1 MSKHEKQPTIFKVG
15 EKMVHSNTAKETIS
29 ERVDT
34 LLANMTLKEKVGQV
48 NQRLYGWEVYRK
60 TDTGYELTET
70 FKEHVRFGDGIG
82 VLYGLF
88 RSDPWSAVNYENG
101 ITEDKSAEVANM
113 IQQYVKEHT
122 RLGIPVLL
130 SEESSH
136 GHQGLDS
143 MITPVNLGVGASWN
157 PELHEELMSVVAE
170 EVRAK
175 GAHLALVSTL
185 DILRDPRWGRSE
197 ECFSEDPY
205 LTSRLTEA
213 VVKGMQGE
221 ERDSIPAGKM
231 IAVLKHFAAQGNG
244 LGGKNAAPASIGERE
259 LREIH
264 LPPMIA
270 AIQSGALACMAA
282 YNEID
287 GIPCHANGYLL
298 NNILREEFGFKG
310 VVMADGCALDNLVQL
325 TQSQEKAAALA
336 LENGVDI
343 SLWDDVF
350 TKLEKAIE
358 TGLVSEERLND
369 AVRRVLTLKFKMGLF
384 EHPFVE
390 EIALQNKKQKE
401 NINLESA
408 RQSIVLLKNE
418 GILPIKRNVQKI
430 AVIGPNADAIY
441 NQLGDYTPFQREG
454 SVITVLKGITSLAQ
468 EAEVTYERGCDIRSA
483 NSDEMEKA
491 VQLAKSSDVAIVVLG
506 GSSARNFD
514 AQFDLNG
521 AVVNTTG
528 EEEMD
533 CGENVDVADLELGG
547 GQLQL
552 LQKVME
558 TGTPTVVVLIQGRPH
573 AIPWIA
579 EHVPAVLSA
588 WYPGQM
594 GGQAIAEVLFG
605 EINPSGRLPVSIPR
619 SSMQIPV
626 YYNYKEGGYKKDYFD
641 MTGQSLYPFGFGL
654 SYTEFT
660 YENLRAV
667 RKTISSDQLLAGD
680 KFTISVDVTNNGEY
694 DGYDVIQLYLKGK
707 GSSIT
712 RRVKELKGFKKVWL
726 SAGEKKEVV
735 FEMGMEELQVFN
747 SQNKYRLELGSFEIE
762 VGNPVDYLTDTL
774 KIN

>member
-1 MSKHEKQPTIFKVG
+1 
-15 EKMVHSNTAKETIS
+15 MVHSNTANETIS

-34 LLANMTLKEKVGQV
+34 LLENMTLKEKVGQV

-60 TDTGYELTET
+60 TDTGYELTEK

-101 ITEDKSAEVANM
+101 ITYDKSAEVANM

-130 SEESSH
+130 SEECSH

-143 MITPVNLGVGASWN
+143 MVTPVNLGVGATWN
-157 PELHEELMSVVAE
+157 PELHEELMSAVSE

-197 ECFSEDPY
+197 ECFSEDPF

-213 VVKGMQGE
+213 VIKGMQGE
-221 ERDSIPAGKM
+221 ERDSIPIGKM

-270 AIQSGALACMAA
+270 AIQAGALACMAA

-298 NNILREEFGFKG
+298 NDILREEFGFKG
-310 VVMADGCALDNLVQL
+310 AVMADGCALDNLVQL

-384 EHPFVE
+384 EQPYVE
-390 EIALQNKKQKE
+390 EKEPQNKKQKE

-418 GILPIKRNVQKI
+418 GILPLKKNCQKI
-430 AVIGPNADAIY
+430 AVIGPNADSIY

-468 EAEVTYERGCDIRSA
+468 EAEVKYERGCGIRSA
-483 NSDEMEKA
+483 NSEEMEMA
-491 VQLAKSSDVAIVVLG
+491 VRLAKSSDVAIVVLG

-579 EHVPAVLSA
+579 EHVPSVLSA

-605 EINPSGRLPVSIPR
+605 EVNPSGRLPVSIPR
-619 SSMQIPV
+619 SSMQLPV

-641 MTGQSLYPFGFGL
+641 LTGNALYPFGYGL

-660 YENLRAV
+660 YENLLAA
-667 RKTISSDQLLAGD
+667 RKSIPFDQLLAGE
-680 KFTISVDVTNNGEY
+680 KFTISVEVTNNGRY

-726 SAGEKKEVV
+726 SVGETKIVV
-735 FEMGMEELQVFN
+735 FEIGMEELQVFS
-747 SQNKYRLELGSFEIE
+747 SQNKYRLEPGSFEIE
-762 VGNPVDYLTDTL
+762 VGNTVDFLTDTL
-774 KIN
+774 KIY

>member
-1 MSKHEKQPTIFKVG
+1 
-15 EKMVHSNTAKETIS
+15 MVHSNTANETIS

-34 LLANMTLKEKVGQV
+34 LLASMTLKEKVGQV
-48 NQRLYGWEVYRK
+48 NQKLYGWEVYRK
-60 TDTGYELTET
+60 TDTGYELTKK
-70 FKEHVRFGDGIG
+70 FKEHVQFGEGIG

-101 ITEDKSAEVANM
+101 ITENQSAEVANM

-143 MITPVNLGVGASWN
+143 MITPVNLGVGATWN
-157 PELHEELMSVVAE
+157 PELHEELMAAVAE
-170 EVRAK
+170 EIRAK

-213 VVKGMQGE
+213 VIKGIQGE
-221 ERDSIPAGKM
+221 ESDSIPAGKM

-264 LPPMIA
+264 LPPMVA

-287 GIPCHANGYLL
+287 GIPCHSNGYLL
-298 NNILREEFGFKG
+298 NHILREEFGFKG
-310 VVMADGCALDNLVQL
+310 AVMADGCALDNLVQL
-325 TQSQEKAAALA
+325 TQSHEKAAALA

-384 EHPFVE
+384 EQPYVE
-390 EIALQNKKQKE
+390 EIEPQNMKQKE

-418 GILPIKRNVQKI
+418 GILPLKKNVEKI

-454 SVITVLKGITSLAQ
+454 SVITVLKGISSLAK
-468 EAEVTYERGCDIRSA
+468 EAEVTYERGCGIRSA
-483 NSDEMEKA
+483 NSEEMEKA
-491 VQLAKSSDVAIVVLG
+491 VRLARSSDVAIVVLG

-547 GQLQL
+547 EQLQL

-619 SSMQIPV
+619 SSMQLPV
-626 YYNYKEGGYKKDYFD
+626 FYNYKEGGYKKDYFD
-641 MTGQSLYPFGFGL
+641 MTGQSLYPFGYGL

-660 YENLRAV
+660 YENLRAA
-667 RKTISSDQLLAGD
+667 RKTISSDQLLAGE
-680 KFTISVDVTNNGEY
+680 KFTISVEVTNNGKY

-726 SAGEKKEVV
+726 SVGETKIVV

-747 SQNKYRLELGSFEIE
+747 SQNKYRLEPGSFEIE
-762 VGNPVDYLTDTL
+762 VGNPVDFLSDTL
-774 KIN
+774 KIH

>member
-1 MSKHEKQPTIFKVG
+1 
-15 EKMVHSNTAKETIS
+15 MVHSETEHDIT
-29 ERVDT
+29 VDQVET

-48 NQRLYGWEVYRK
+48 NQKLYGWEVYRK
-60 TDTGYELTET
+60 TETGYELTEK
-70 FKEHVRFGDGIG
+70 FKEHVQQWDGIG
-82 VLYGLF
+82 VLYGLY
-88 RSDPWSAVNYENG
+88 RSDPWSAVNFENG
-101 ITEDKSAEVANM
+101 IDEDGGAEVANM
-113 IQQYVKEHT
+113 IQQYVKKHT

-130 SEESSH
+130 SEECSH
-136 GHQGLDS
+136 GHQGLNS
-143 MITPVNLGVGASWN
+143 TITPVNLGIGATWN
-157 PELHEELMSVVAE
+157 PQLHEELMSAVAE

-205 LTSRLTEA
+205 LASRLTEA
-213 VVKGMQGE
+213 VLKGMQGPQS
-221 ERDSIPAGKM
+221 DFIPDGKM

-244 LGGKNAAPASIGERE
+244 TGGKNAAPASIGERE

-298 NNILREEFGFKG
+298 NHILREEFGFKG
-310 VVMADGCALDNLVQL
+310 AVMADGCALDNLVAL
-325 TQSQEKAAALA
+325 TQSREKAAALA

-343 SLWDDVF
+343 SLWDDVYP
-350 TKLEKAIE
+350 TLEKAIE
-358 TGLVSEERLND
+358 MDLVSEDKLNE

-384 EHPFVE
+384 DAPYVKAEH
-390 EIALQNKKQKE
+390 LQNKEQARK
-401 NINLESA
+401 INLESA

-418 GILPIKRNVQKI
+418 GILPLKKDMKKI

-441 NQLGDYTPFQREG
+441 NQLGDYTPFQRED
-454 SVITVLKGITSLAQ
+454 SVISVLKGITTLAK
-468 EAEVTYERGCDIRSA
+468 EAEVAYEKGCGIRSG
-483 NSDEMEKA
+483 DLHGIEKA
-491 VQLAKSSDVAIVVLG
+491 VQLAENSDVAIVVLG
-506 GSSARNFD
+506 GSSARDFD

-533 CGENVDVADLELGG
+533 CGENVDVANLELGG
-547 GQLQL
+547 LQLQL

-558 TGTPTVVVLIQGRPH
+558 TGTPTIVVLVQGRPH

-579 EHVPAVLSA
+579 EHASAILSA
-588 WYPGQM
+588 WYPGQL

-605 EINPSGRLPVSIPR
+605 DINPSGRLPVSIPR
-619 SSMQIPV
+619 SSMQLPAF
-626 YYNYKEGGYKKDYFD
+626 YNYKEGGYKKDYFD
-641 MTGQSLYPFGFGL
+641 MTGHALYPFGFGL
-654 SYTEFT
+654 SYTKFN
-660 YENLRAV
+660 YENLRV
-667 RKTISSDQLLAGD
+667 TNQTIPSHQLLAGE
-680 KFTISVDVTNNGEY
+680 KFRITIDVTNTGKM
-694 DGYDVIQLYLKGK
+694 DGFDVIQLYLKGK

-726 SAGEKKEVV
+726 SAGETKEVT
-735 FEMGMEELQVFN
+735 FELGTEELQVFG
-747 SQNKYRLELGSFEIE
+747 SQNTYLLEQEWFGIE
-762 VGNPVDYLTDTL
+762 VGNPVTSMGADLN
-774 KIN
+774 IS

>member
-1 MSKHEKQPTIFKVG
+1 
-15 EKMVHSNTAKETIS
+15 MVHSNTANETIS
-29 ERVDT
+29 ERVET

-48 NQRLYGWEVYRK
+48 NQKLYGWEVYRK
-60 TDTGYELTET
+60 TDTGYELTEK

-88 RSDPWSAVNYENG
+88 RSDPWSAVNYKNG
-101 ITEDKSAEVANM
+101 IPDDKTAEVANM
-113 IQQYVKEHT
+113 VQQYVKEHT

-143 MITPVNLGVGASWN
+143 MITPVNLGIGATWN
-157 PELHEELMSVVAE
+157 PVLHEELMSAVAE

-213 VVKGMQGE
+213 VIKGMQGE
-221 ERDSIPAGKM
+221 ESDSILAGKM
-231 IAVLKHFAAQGNG
+231 IPVLKHFAAQGNG
-244 LGGKNAAPASIGERE
+244 TGGKNAAPASIGERE

-264 LPPMIA
+264 LPPMVA

-298 NNILREEFGFKG
+298 NDILRKEFGFKG

-325 TQSQEKAAALA
+325 TQSPEKAAALA

-350 TKLEKAIE
+350 TKLEQAVEI
-358 TGLVSEERLND
+358 GLVSEERLND

-384 EHPFVE
+384 EQPYVE
-390 EIALQNKKQKE
+390 EKEPQNKKQKE

-418 GILPIKRNVQKI
+418 GILPLKRTVQKI

-468 EAEVTYERGCDIRSA
+468 EAEVKYERGCGIRSA
-483 NSDEMEKA
+483 NSEEMEMA
-491 VQLAKSSDVAIVVLG
+491 VRLAKSSDVAIVVLG

-552 LQKVME
+552 LKKVME

-579 EHVPAVLSA
+579 EHVPAVLNV

-605 EINPSGRLPVSIPR
+605 EVNPSGRLPVSIPR
-619 SSMQIPV
+619 SSMQFPV
-626 YYNYKEGGYKKDYFD
+626 FYNYKEGGYKKDYFD
-641 MTGQSLYPFGFGL
+641 MTGNALYPFGFGL
-654 SYTEFT
+654 SYTQFT
-660 YENLRAV
+660 YENLRAA
-667 RKTISSDQLLAGD
+667 RKTIPSDQLLAGK
-680 KFTISVDVTNNGEY
+680 KFTISVEVTNSGKY

-726 SAGEKKEVV
+726 SVGETKIVV

-747 SQNKYRLELGSFEIE
+747 SQNKYVLEPGSFEIE
-762 VGNPVDYLTDTL
+762 VGDPVNFLTDTL
-774 KIN
+774 EID

>member
-1 MSKHEKQPTIFKVG
+1 MAY
-15 EKMVHSNTAKETIS
+15 SNTAKETIN
-29 ERVDT
+29 ERVEA
-34 LLANMTLKEKVGQV
+34 LLSKMTLKEKVGQV
-48 NQRLYGWEVYRK
+48 NQKLYGWEVYRK
-60 TDTGYELTET
+60 TDTGYELTEK
-70 FKEHVRFGDGIG
+70 FKEHVERWDGIG

-88 RSDPWSAVNYENG
+88 RSDPWSAVHFENG
-101 ITEDKSAEVANM
+101 ITEDVSADVANL

-130 SEESSH
+130 SEECSH

-143 MITPVNLGVGASWN
+143 MITPVNLGIGATWN
-157 PELHEELMSVVAE
+157 PELHEKLMAAVAE

-205 LTSRLTEA
+205 LASQLTEA

-221 ERDSIPAGKM
+221 PGDFIPEGKLT
-231 IAVLKHFAAQGNG
+231 AVLKHFAAQGNG
-244 LGGKNAAPASIGERE
+244 TGGKNAAPASIGERE

-264 LPPMIA
+264 LPPMIS

-298 NNILREEFGFKG
+298 NQILREEFGFKG
-310 VVMADGCALDNLVQL
+310 AVMADGCALDNLVAL
-325 TQSQEKAAALA
+325 TQSREKAAALA

-343 SLWDDVF
+343 SLWDDVY
-350 TKLEKAIE
+350 TTLETAVE
-358 TGLVSEERLND
+358 TGLVSEEKLND

-384 EHPFVE
+384 DRPYVE
-390 EIALQNKKQKE
+390 ADPMKGKE
-401 NINLESA
+401 QAEKINLESA
-408 RQSIVLLKNE
+408 RQSIVLLKND
-418 GILPIKRNVQKI
+418 GILPLKKDIKKI

-441 NQLGDYTPFQREG
+441 NQLGDYTPFQREDR
-454 SVITVLKGITSLAQ
+454 VITVRKGITSLAS
-468 EAEVTYERGCDIRSA
+468 EADVVYEKGCGIRSG
-483 NSDEMEKA
+483 DRDGIEKA
-491 VQLAKSSDVAIVVLG
+491 VHLAGSSDVAIVVLG
-506 GSSARNFD
+506 GSSARKFD

-533 CGENVDVADLELGG
+533 CGENVDVANLELGG
-547 GQLQL
+547 LQLQL

-558 TGTPTVVVLIQGRPH
+558 TGTPVIVVLIQGRPH

-579 EHVPAVLSA
+579 EHAPAILSA

-605 EINPSGRLPVSIPR
+605 EVNPSGRLPVSIPR
-619 SSMQIPV
+619 SSMQLPV
-626 YYNYKEGGYKKDYFD
+626 FYNYKDGGYKKDYFD
-641 MTGQSLYPFGFGL
+641 QSGNALYPFGFGL
-654 SYTEFT
+654 SYTEFR
-660 YENLRAV
+660 YENLRV
-667 RKTISSDQLLAGD
+667 TRKTITADQLLAGE
-680 KFTISVDVTNNGEY
+680 KFSITVDVTNIGDR

-707 GSSIT
+707 GLSIT
-712 RRVKELKGFKKVWL
+712 RRVKELKGFRKVWL
-726 SAGEKKEVV
+726 AAGETKEVML
-735 FEMGMEELQVFN
+735 ELGAEELQVFS
-747 SQNKYRLELGSFEIE
+747 SQNTYKVEQGWVEIE
-762 VGNPVDYLTDTL
+762 VGNPVDSLSAVLT
-774 KIN
+774 IG

>member
-1 MSKHEKQPTIFKVG
+1 
-15 EKMVHSNTAKETIS
+15 MVHSNTANETIFD
-29 ERVDT
+29 RVET

-48 NQRLYGWEVYRK
+48 NQKLYGWEVYRK
-60 TDTGYELTET
+60 TDTGYELTEK
-70 FKEHVRFGDGIG
+70 FKEHVERWDGIG

-88 RSDPWSAVNYENG
+88 RSDPWSAVNFENG
-101 ITEDKSAEVANM
+101 ITEDVSAEVANM

-122 RLGIPVLL
+122 RLGIPILL
-130 SEESSH
+130 SEECSH

-143 MITPVNLGVGASWN
+143 MITPVNLGIGATWN
-157 PELHEELMSVVAE
+157 PELHEKLMAAVAE
-170 EVRAK
+170 EVREK

-205 LTSRLTEA
+205 LASRLTEA
-213 VVKGMQGE
+213 VLKGMQGE
-221 ERDSIPAGKM
+221 PSDFIPERKM
-231 IAVLKHFAAQGNG
+231 AAVLKHFAAQGNG
-244 LGGKNAAPASIGERE
+244 IGGKNAAPASIGERE

-287 GIPCHANGYLL
+287 GIPCHANDYLL
-298 NNILREEFGFKG
+298 NHILREEFGFKG
-310 VVMADGCALDNLVQL
+310 AVMADGCALDNLVAL
-325 TQSQEKAAALA
+325 TQSRERAAALA

-343 SLWDDVF
+343 SLWDDVY
-350 TKLEKAIE
+350 TTLETAVE
-358 TGLVSEERLND
+358 TGLVSEEKLND

-384 EHPFVE
+384 DQPFVE
-390 EIALQNKKQKE
+390 AKLRQNKEQAGK
-401 NINLESA
+401 INLESA

-418 GILPIKRNVQKI
+418 GILPLKKDVKKV
-430 AVIGPNADAIY
+430 AVIGPNADVIY

-454 SVITVLKGITSLAQ
+454 RVITVLKGIASLAE
-468 EAEVTYERGCDIRSA
+468 EAEVVYEKGCGVRSG
-483 NSDEMEKA
+483 DLEGLEKA
-491 VQLAKSSDVAIVVLG
+491 VRLASGSDVAIVVLG

-533 CGENVDVADLELGG
+533 CGENVDVANLELGG
-547 GQLQL
+547 LQLQL
-552 LQKVME
+552 LQRVME
-558 TGTPTVVVLIQGRPH
+558 TGTPVVVVLIQGRPH

-579 EHVPAVLSA
+579 EHAPVLLSA

-605 EINPSGRLPVSIPR
+605 EVNPSGRLPVSIPR
-619 SSMQIPV
+619 SSMQMPV
-626 YYNYKEGGYKKDYFD
+626 FYNYKGGAYKKDYFD
-641 MTGQSLYPFGFGL
+641 MSGNALYPFGFGL
-654 SYTEFT
+654 SYTEFK
-660 YENLRAV
+660 YENLRV
-667 RKTISSDQLLAGD
+667 TRKIITADQLSAGE
-680 KFTISVDVTNNGEY
+680 KFSIMVDVTNKGDR

-726 SAGEKKEVV
+726 TAGETKEVTL
-735 FEMGMEELQVFN
+735 ELGEEELQVFS
-747 SQNKYRLELGSFEIE
+747 SQNNYKLEQGWFEIE
-762 VGNPVDYLTDTL
+762 VGSPVDFLSDVL
-774 KIN
+774 AIG

>member
-1 MSKHEKQPTIFKVG
+1 MA
-15 EKMVHSNTAKETIS
+15 HSNTATEVIN
-29 ERVDT
+29 ERVEA
-34 LLANMTLKEKVGQV
+34 LLSNMTLKEKVGQV
-48 NQRLYGWEVYRK
+48 NQKLYGWEVYRK
-60 TDTGYELTET
+60 TDTGFELTEK
-70 FKEHVRFGDGIG
+70 FKEHVERWDGIG

-88 RSDPWSAVNYENG
+88 RSDPWSAVHFENG
-101 ITEDKSAEVANM
+101 ITEDVSAEVANL

-130 SEESSH
+130 SEECSH

-143 MITPVNLGVGASWN
+143 MITPVNLGIGATWN
-157 PELHEELMSVVAE
+157 PELHEKLMAAVAE

-205 LTSRLTEA
+205 LASRLTEA

-221 ERDSIPAGKM
+221 PSDFIPDGKM
-231 IAVLKHFAAQGNG
+231 TAVLKHFAAQGNG
-244 LGGKNAAPASIGERE
+244 TGGKNAAPASIGERE

-298 NNILREEFGFKG
+298 NQVLREEFGFKG
-310 VVMADGCALDNLVQL
+310 VVMADGCALDNLTAL
-325 TQSQEKAAALA
+325 TRSREKAAALA

-343 SLWDDVF
+343 SLWDDVY
-350 TKLEKAIE
+350 TTLETAVE
-358 TGLVSEERLND
+358 TGLVSEEKLND
-369 AVRRVLTLKFKMGLF
+369 AVRRVLTLKFKMSLLDR
-384 EHPFVE
+384 PYVE
-390 EIALQNKKQKE
+390 SGQMKNKEEAEK
-401 NINLESA
+401 INLESA
-408 RQSIVLLKNE
+408 RQSMVLLKND
-418 GILPIKRNVQKI
+418 GILPLKKDVKKI

-454 SVITVLKGITSLAQ
+454 RVITVREGITSLAS
-468 EAEVTYERGCDIRSA
+468 EAEVVYEKGCGIRSGDR
-483 NSDEMEKA
+483 SGMEKA
-491 VQLAKSSDVAIVVLG
+491 VRLAGGSDVAIVVLG
-506 GSSARNFD
+506 GSSARKFD

-533 CGENVDVADLELGG
+533 CGENVDVANLELGG
-547 GQLQL
+547 LQLQL

-558 TGTPTVVVLIQGRPH
+558 TGTPVIVVLIQGRPH

-579 EHVPAVLSA
+579 EHAPAILSA

-605 EINPSGRLPVSIPR
+605 EVNPSGRLPVSIPR
-619 SSMQIPV
+619 SSMQLPV
-626 YYNYKEGGYKKDYFD
+626 FYNYKDGGYKKDYFD
-641 MTGQSLYPFGFGL
+641 QSGNALYPFGFGL
-654 SYTEFT
+654 SYTKFK
-660 YENLRAV
+660 YENLRV
-667 RKTISSDQLLAGD
+667 TRKTITADQLLAGE
-680 KFTISVDVTNNGEY
+680 KFSITVDVTNIGDR

-712 RRVKELKGFKKVWL
+712 RRVKELKGFRKVWL
-726 SAGEKKEVV
+726 ASGETKEVML
-735 FEMGMEELQVFN
+735 ELGAEELQVFS
-747 SQNKYRLELGSFEIE
+747 SQNTYKLEQGWFEIE
-762 VGNPVDYLTDTL
+762 VGNPVDSLSAVL
-774 KIN
+774 AIG

>member
-1 MSKHEKQPTIFKVG
+1 
-15 EKMVHSNTAKETIS
+15 MVHSNTAKETIS

>member
-1 MSKHEKQPTIFKVG
+1 
-15 EKMVHSNTAKETIS
+15 MVHSNTANETIS

-34 LLANMTLKEKVGQV
+34 LLENMTLKEKVGQV

-60 TDTGYELTET
+60 TDTGYELTEK

-101 ITEDKSAEVANM
+101 ITYDKSAEVANM

-130 SEESSH
+130 SEECSH

-143 MITPVNLGVGASWN
+143 MVTPVNLGVGATWN
-157 PELHEELMSVVAE
+157 PELHEELTSAVAE

-197 ECFSEDPY
+197 ECFSEDPF

-213 VVKGMQGE
+213 VIKGMQGE
-221 ERDSIPAGKM
+221 ERDSIPIGKM

-270 AIQSGALACMAA
+270 AIQAGALACMAA

-298 NNILREEFGFKG
+298 NGILREEFGFKG
-310 VVMADGCALDNLVQL
+310 AVMADGCALDNLVQL
-325 TQSQEKAAALA
+325 TRSQEKAAALA

-369 AVRRVLTLKFKMGLF
+369 SVRRVLTLKFKMGLF
-384 EHPFVE
+384 EQPYVE
-390 EIALQNKKQKE
+390 EKEPQNKKQKE

-418 GILPIKRNVQKI
+418 GILPLKKNCQKI
-430 AVIGPNADAIY
+430 AVIGPNADSIY

-454 SVITVLKGITSLAQ
+454 SVITVLKGITSLAK
-468 EAEVTYERGCDIRSA
+468 EAEVTYERGCGIRSA
-483 NSDEMEKA
+483 NPEEMEKA
-491 VQLAKSSDVAIVVLG
+491 VRLASSSDVAIVVLG

-605 EINPSGRLPVSIPR
+605 EVNPSGRLPVSIPR
-619 SSMQIPV
+619 SSMQLPV
-626 YYNYKEGGYKKDYFD
+626 FYNYKEGGYKKDYFE
-641 MTGQSLYPFGFGL
+641 MTGNALYPFGFGL
-654 SYTEFT
+654 SYTKFS
-660 YENLRAV
+660 YENLLAA
-667 RKTISSDQLLAGD
+667 RKTIPFDQLLAGE
-680 KFTISVDVTNNGEY
+680 KFTISVEVTNNGRY

-726 SAGEKKEVV
+726 SVGETKIVV
-735 FEMGMEELQVFN
+735 FEIGMEELQVFN
-747 SQNKYRLELGSFEIE
+747 SQNKYRLEPGSFEIE
-762 VGNPVDYLTDTL
+762 VGNTVDFLTDTL
-774 KIN
+774 KIY

>member
-1 MSKHEKQPTIFKVG
+1 
-15 EKMVHSNTAKETIS
+15 MVHSNTANETIS

-34 LLANMTLKEKVGQV
+34 LLENMTLKEKVGQV

-60 TDTGYELTET
+60 TDTGYELTEK

-101 ITEDKSAEVANM
+101 ITYDKSAEVANM

-130 SEESSH
+130 SEECSH

-143 MITPVNLGVGASWN
+143 MVTPVNLGVGATWN
-157 PELHEELMSVVAE
+157 PELHEELTSAVAE

-197 ECFSEDPY
+197 ECFSEDPF

-213 VVKGMQGE
+213 VIKGMQGE
-221 ERDSIPAGKM
+221 ERDSIPIGKM

-270 AIQSGALACMAA
+270 AIQAGALACMAA

-298 NNILREEFGFKG
+298 NGILREEFGFKG
-310 VVMADGCALDNLVQL
+310 AVMADGCALDNLVQL
-325 TQSQEKAAALA
+325 TRSQEKAAALA

-369 AVRRVLTLKFKMGLF
+369 SVRRVLTLKFKMGLF
-384 EHPFVE
+384 EQPYVE
-390 EIALQNKKQKE
+390 EKEPQNKKQKE

-418 GILPIKRNVQKI
+418 GILPLKKNCQKI
-430 AVIGPNADAIY
+430 AVIGPNADSIY

-454 SVITVLKGITSLAQ
+454 SVITVLKGITSLAK
-468 EAEVTYERGCDIRSA
+468 EAEVTYERGCGIRSA
-483 NSDEMEKA
+483 NPEEMEKA
-491 VQLAKSSDVAIVVLG
+491 VRLASSSDVAIVVLG

-605 EINPSGRLPVSIPR
+605 EVNPSGRLPVSIPR
-619 SSMQIPV
+619 SSMQLPV
-626 YYNYKEGGYKKDYFD
+626 FYNYKKGGYKKDYFE
-641 MTGQSLYPFGFGL
+641 MTGNALYPFGFGL
-654 SYTEFT
+654 SYTKFS
-660 YENLRAV
+660 YENLLAA
-667 RKTISSDQLLAGD
+667 RKTIPFDQLLAGE
-680 KFTISVDVTNNGEY
+680 KFTISVEVTNNGRY

-726 SAGEKKEVV
+726 SVGETKIVV
-735 FEMGMEELQVFN
+735 FEIGMEELQVFN
-747 SQNKYRLELGSFEIE
+747 SQNKYRLEPGSFEIE
-762 VGNPVDYLTDTL
+762 VGNTVDFLTDTL
-774 KIN
+774 KIY

>member
-1 MSKHEKQPTIFKVG
+1 MA
-15 EKMVHSNTAKETIS
+15 HSNTAKEAIN
-29 ERVDT
+29 ERVEA
-34 LLANMTLKEKVGQV
+34 LLSKMTLKEKVGQV
-48 NQRLYGWEVYRK
+48 NQKLYGWEVYRK
-60 TDTGYELTET
+60 TDTGYELTEK
-70 FKEHVRFGDGIG
+70 FKEHVERWDGIG

-88 RSDPWSAVNYENG
+88 RSDPWSAVNFENG
-101 ITEDKSAEVANM
+101 ITEDVSAEVANL

-130 SEESSH
+130 SEECSH

-143 MITPVNLGVGASWN
+143 MITPVNLGIGATWN
-157 PELHEELMSVVAE
+157 PELHEKLMAAVAK

-205 LTSRLTEA
+205 LASRLSEA

-221 ERDSIPAGKM
+221 PSDFIPEGKM
-231 IAVLKHFAAQGNG
+231 TAVLKHFAGQGNG
-244 LGGKNAAPASIGERE
+244 TGGKNAAPASIGERE

-264 LPPMIA
+264 LPPMIS

-298 NNILREEFGFKG
+298 NQILREEFGFKG
-310 VVMADGCALDNLVQL
+310 MVMADGCALDNLVAL
-325 TQSQEKAAALA
+325 TQSREKAAALA

-343 SLWDDVF
+343 SLWDDVY
-350 TKLEKAIE
+350 TTLETAVE
-358 TGLVSEERLND
+358 TGLVSKEKLND
-369 AVRRVLTLKFKMGLF
+369 AVRRVLTLKLKMGLF
-384 EHPFVE
+384 DQPYVE
-390 EIALQNKKQKE
+390 ANPMKNKEQAEK
-401 NINLESA
+401 INLESA
-408 RQSIVLLKNE
+408 RQSIVLLKND
-418 GILPIKRNVQKI
+418 GILPLKKDVKKI

-454 SVITVLKGITSLAQ
+454 RVITVRKGITSLAS
-468 EAEVTYERGCDIRSA
+468 EAEVVYEKGCGIRSG
-483 NSDEMEKA
+483 DREGIEKA
-491 VQLAKSSDVAIVVLG
+491 VHLAGSSDVAIVVLG
-506 GSSARNFD
+506 GSSARKFD

-533 CGENVDVADLELGG
+533 CGENVDVANLELGG
-547 GQLQL
+547 LQLQL

-558 TGTPTVVVLIQGRPH
+558 TGTPVIVVLIQGRPH

-579 EHVPAVLSA
+579 EHAPAILSA

-605 EINPSGRLPVSIPR
+605 EVNPSGRLPVSIPR
-619 SSMQIPV
+619 SSKQLPV
-626 YYNYKEGGYKKDYFD
+626 FYNYKDGGYKKDYFD
-641 MTGQSLYPFGFGL
+641 QSGTALYPFGFGL
-654 SYTEFT
+654 SYTDFK
-660 YENLRAV
+660 YENLRV
-667 RKTISSDQLLAGD
+667 TRKTITAGQLLAGE
-680 KFTISVDVTNNGEY
+680 KFCITVYVTNIGDR

-712 RRVKELKGFKKVWL
+712 RRVKELKGFRKVWL
-726 SAGEKKEVV
+726 DAGETKEVML
-735 FEMGMEELQVFN
+735 ELRAEELQVFS
-747 SQNKYRLELGSFEIE
+747 SQNIYKLEQGWFEIE
-762 VGNPVDYLTDTL
+762 VGNPGDLLSTELT
-774 KIN
+774 IG

>member
-1 MSKHEKQPTIFKVG
+1 
-15 EKMVHSNTAKETIS
+15 MVHSNTANETIS

-34 LLANMTLKEKVGQV
+34 LLEKMTLKEKVGQV

-60 TDTGYELTET
+60 TDTGYELTEK

-101 ITEDKSAEVANM
+101 ITYDKSAEVANM

-130 SEESSH
+130 SEECSH

-143 MITPVNLGVGASWN
+143 MVTPVNLGVGATWN
-157 PELHEELMSVVAE
+157 PELHEELTSAVAE

-197 ECFSEDPY
+197 ECFSEDPF

-213 VVKGMQGE
+213 VIKGMQGE
-221 ERDSIPAGKM
+221 ERDSIPIGKM

-270 AIQSGALACMAA
+270 AIQAGALACMAA

-298 NNILREEFGFKG
+298 NGILREEFGFKG
-310 VVMADGCALDNLVQL
+310 AVMADGCALDNLVQL
-325 TQSQEKAAALA
+325 TRSQEKAAALA

-369 AVRRVLTLKFKMGLF
+369 SVRRVLTLKFKMGLF
-384 EHPFVE
+384 EQPYVE
-390 EIALQNKKQKE
+390 EKEPQNKKQKE

-418 GILPIKRNVQKI
+418 GILPLKKNCQKI
-430 AVIGPNADAIY
+430 AVIGPNADSIY

-454 SVITVLKGITSLAQ
+454 SVITVLKGITSLAK
-468 EAEVTYERGCDIRSA
+468 EADVTYERGCGIRSA
-483 NSDEMEKA
+483 NPEEMEKA
-491 VQLAKSSDVAIVVLG
+491 VRLASSSDVAIVVLG

-605 EINPSGRLPVSIPR
+605 EVNPSGRLPVSIPR
-619 SSMQIPV
+619 SSMQLPV
-626 YYNYKEGGYKKDYFD
+626 FYNYKEGGYKKDYFE
-641 MTGQSLYPFGFGL
+641 MTGNALYPFGFGL
-654 SYTEFT
+654 SYTKFS
-660 YENLRAV
+660 YENLLAA
-667 RKTISSDQLLAGD
+667 RKTIPFDQLLAGE
-680 KFTISVDVTNNGEY
+680 KFTISVEVNNNGRY

-726 SAGEKKEVV
+726 SVGETKIVV
-735 FEMGMEELQVFN
+735 FEIGMEELQVFN
-747 SQNKYRLELGSFEIE
+747 SQNKYRLEPGSFEIE
-762 VGNPVDYLTDTL
+762 VGNTVDFLTDTL
-774 KIN
+774 KIY

>member
-1 MSKHEKQPTIFKVG
+1 
-15 EKMVHSNTAKETIS
+15 MVHSNTANEMIFD
-29 ERVDT
+29 RVET
-34 LLANMTLKEKVGQV
+34 LLANMTLKEKAGQV
-48 NQRLYGWEVYRK
+48 NQKLYGWEVYRK
-60 TDTGYELTET
+60 TDNGYELTEK
-70 FKEHVRFGDGIG
+70 FKEHVERWDGIG

-88 RSDPWSAVNYENG
+88 RSDPWSAVNFENG
-101 ITEDKSAEVANM
+101 ITEDVSAEVANM

-130 SEESSH
+130 SEECSH

-143 MITPVNLGVGASWN
+143 MITPVNLGIGATWN
-157 PELHEELMSVVAE
+157 PELHEKLMAAVAE

-205 LTSRLTEA
+205 LASRLTEA
-213 VVKGMQGE
+213 VLKGMQGE
-221 ERDSIPAGKM
+221 PSDFIPEGKM
-231 IAVLKHFAAQGNG
+231 AAVLKHFASQGNG
-244 LGGKNAAPASIGERE
+244 IGGKNAAPASIGERE

-264 LPPMIA
+264 LPPMAA
-270 AIQSGALACMAA
+270 AIQSGAMACMAA

-298 NNILREEFGFKG
+298 NHILREEFGFKG
-310 VVMADGCALDNLVQL
+310 AVMADGCALDNLVAL
-325 TQSQEKAAALA
+325 TQSRERAAALA

-350 TKLEKAIE
+350 TTLETAVE
-358 TGLVSEERLND
+358 TGLVSEEKLND

-384 EHPFVE
+384 DQPFVE
-390 EIALQNKKQKE
+390 AKLRQNKEQAGK
-401 NINLESA
+401 INLESA

-418 GILPIKRNVQKI
+418 GILPLKKDVKKV

-454 SVITVLKGITSLAQ
+454 RVITVLKGIASLAE
-468 EAEVTYERGCDIRSA
+468 EAEVVYEKGCGIRSG
-483 NSDEMEKA
+483 DLEGLEKA
-491 VQLAKSSDVAIVVLG
+491 VRLASGSDVAIVVLG
-506 GSSARNFD
+506 GSSARDFD

-533 CGENVDVADLELGG
+533 CGENVDVANLELGG
-547 GQLQL
+547 LQLQL

-558 TGTPTVVVLIQGRPH
+558 TGTPVVVVLIQGRPH

-579 EHVPAVLSA
+579 EHAPALISA

-605 EINPSGRLPVSIPR
+605 KVNPSGRLPVSIPR
-619 SSMQIPV
+619 SSMQLPV
-626 YYNYKEGGYKKDYFD
+626 YYNYKDGGYKKDYFD
-641 MTGQSLYPFGFGL
+641 MSGNALYPFGYGL
-654 SYTEFT
+654 SYTEFK
-660 YENLRAV
+660 YENLRV
-667 RKTISSDQLLAGD
+667 TRKTITAAQLWSGE
-680 KFTISVDVTNNGEY
+680 KFSITVDVTNKGER
-694 DGYDVIQLYLKGK
+694 DSYDVIQLYLKGK

-726 SAGEKKEVV
+726 ATGETKEVT
-735 FEMGMEELQVFN
+735 
-747 SQNKYRLELGSFEIE
+747 LELGAEEIQ
-762 VGNPVDYLTDTL
+762 VFSSQNTL
-774 KIN
+774 SSNRDGLKLKLEALSTS

>member
-1 MSKHEKQPTIFKVG
+1 VENAKKSQSKYKLG
-15 EKMVHSNTAKETIS
+15 EKMVHSNTANETIS
-29 ERVDT
+29 ERVET

-48 NQRLYGWEVYRK
+48 NQKLYGWEVYRK
-60 TDTGYELTET
+60 TDTGYELTEK

-88 RSDPWSAVNYENG
+88 RSDPWSAVNYKNG
-101 ITEDKSAEVANM
+101 IPDDKTAEVANM
-113 IQQYVKEHT
+113 VQQYVKEHT

-143 MITPVNLGVGASWN
+143 MITPVNLGIGATWN
-157 PELHEELMSVVAE
+157 PVLHEELMSAVAE

-213 VVKGMQGE
+213 VIKGMQGE
-221 ERDSIPAGKM
+221 ESDSIPAGKM
-231 IAVLKHFAAQGNG
+231 IPVLKHFAAQGNG
-244 LGGKNAAPASIGERE
+244 TGGKNAAPASIGERE

-298 NNILREEFGFKG
+298 NDILRKEFGFKG

-325 TQSQEKAAALA
+325 TQSTEKAAALA
-336 LENGVDI
+336 LESGVDI

-350 TKLEKAIE
+350 TKLEKAVEI
-358 TGLVSEERLND
+358 GLVSEERLND

-384 EHPFVE
+384 EQPYVE
-390 EIALQNKKQKE
+390 EKEPQNKKQKE

-418 GILPIKRNVQKI
+418 GILPLKKNCQKI
-430 AVIGPNADAIY
+430 AVIGPNADSIY

-454 SVITVLKGITSLAQ
+454 SVITVLKGITSLAK
-468 EAEVTYERGCDIRSA
+468 EAEVTYERGCGIRSA
-483 NSDEMEKA
+483 NSEEMEKA
-491 VQLAKSSDVAIVVLG
+491 VRLAISSDVAIVVLG

-552 LQKVME
+552 LKKVME

-573 AIPWIA
+573 AIPWFT
-579 EHVPAVLSA
+579 EHVPAVLNA

-605 EINPSGRLPVSIPR
+605 EVNPSGRLPVSIPR
-619 SSMQIPV
+619 SSMQLPV
-626 YYNYKEGGYKKDYFD
+626 FYNYKEGGYKKDYFD
-641 MTGQSLYPFGFGL
+641 MTGNALYPFGFGL
-654 SYTEFT
+654 SYTQFT
-660 YENLRAV
+660 YENLRAA
-667 RKTISSDQLLAGD
+667 RKSIPSDQLLAGK
-680 KFTISVDVTNNGEY
+680 KFTISVEVTNNGKY

-726 SAGEKKEVV
+726 SVGETKIVV

-747 SQNKYRLELGSFEIE
+747 SQNKYVLEPGSFEIE
-762 VGNPVDYLTDTL
+762 VGDPVNFLTDTL
-774 KIN
+774 KID

>member
-1 MSKHEKQPTIFKVG
+1 
-15 EKMVHSNTAKETIS
+15 MVHSNTANETIYD
-29 ERVDT
+29 RVEN

-48 NQRLYGWEVYRK
+48 NQKLYGWEVYRK
-60 TDTGYELTET
+60 TDTGYELTEK
-70 FKEHVRFGDGIG
+70 FKEHVQRWDGIG

-88 RSDPWSAVNYENG
+88 RSDPWSAVNFENG
-101 ITEDKSAEVANM
+101 ITEDVSAEVANV

-130 SEESSH
+130 SEECTH

-143 MITPVNLGVGASWN
+143 MITPVNLGIGATWN
-157 PELHEELMSVVAE
+157 PELHEKLMTAVAE

-205 LTSRLTEA
+205 LASRLTMA
-213 VVKGMQGE
+213 VVKGMQG
-221 ERDSIPAGKM
+221 DSSDFIPEGK
-231 IAVLKHFAAQGNG
+231 IAAVLKHFAAQGNG
-244 LGGKNAAPASIGERE
+244 IGGKNAAPASIGERE

-298 NNILREEFGFKG
+298 NQILREEFGFKG
-310 VVMADGCALDNLVQL
+310 AVMADGCALDNLVAL
-325 TQSQEKAAALA
+325 TQSRERAAALA

-343 SLWDDVF
+343 SLWDDVY
-350 TKLEKAIE
+350 TTLETAVE
-358 TGLVSEERLND
+358 TGLVSEEKLND

-384 EHPFVE
+384 DQPYVE
-390 EIALQNKKQKE
+390 ATLQQNKEQAGK
-401 NINLESA
+401 INLESA

-418 GILPIKRNVQKI
+418 GILPLKKDGKKI

-454 SVITVLKGITSLAQ
+454 SVITVLKGITSLAKD
-468 EAEVTYERGCDIRSA
+468 AEVAYEKGCGIRSG
-483 NSDEMEKA
+483 DPEGLEKA
-491 VQLAKSSDVAIVVLG
+491 VRLAGRSDVAIVVLG
-506 GSSARNFD
+506 GSSARKFD

-533 CGENVDVADLELGG
+533 CGENVDVANLELGG
-547 GQLQL
+547 HQLQL

-573 AIPWIA
+573 AIPWMA
-579 EHVPAVLSA
+579 EHAPAILSA

-605 EINPSGRLPVSIPR
+605 DVNPSGRLPVSIPR
-619 SSMQIPV
+619 SSMQLPV
-626 YYNYKEGGYKKDYFD
+626 FYNYKDGGYKKDYFD
-641 MTGQSLYPFGFGL
+641 MSGNALYSFGFGL
-654 SYTEFT
+654 SYTEFN
-660 YENLRAV
+660 YENLRV
-667 RKTISSDQLLAGD
+667 TRQTITADQLSAGE
-680 KFTISVDVTNNGEY
+680 KFSITVDVTNKGDR
-694 DGYDVIQLYLKGK
+694 DGYDVVQLYLKGM

-712 RRVKELKGFKKVWL
+712 RRVKELKGFRKVWL
-726 SAGEKKEVV
+726 TAGETTEVTL
-735 FEMGMEELQVFN
+735 ELGAEELQVFS
-747 SQNKYRLELGSFEIE
+747 SQNTYKLEQGWFEIE
-762 VGNPVDYLTDTL
+762 VGNPVTCLTNVL
-774 KIN
+774 NIG